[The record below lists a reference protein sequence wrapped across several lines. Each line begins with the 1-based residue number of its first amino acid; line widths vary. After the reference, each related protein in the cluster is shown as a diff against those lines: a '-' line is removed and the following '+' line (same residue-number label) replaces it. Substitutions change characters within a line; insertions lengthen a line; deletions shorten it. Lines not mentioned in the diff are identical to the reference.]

1 MINKKSTSIVII
13 GAAFVDIKGYPFAQY
28 IPGGRNS
35 GHVVEVHG
43 GVARNIAEDIANI
56 ELRPTMVTVLDN
68 TALGEDVIRKLS
80 KHLLR
85 ISRTSTRSRYQSLRK
100 IQQSLVRQLR
110 DFSRCV
116 KLTRQSRTVL

>member
-1 MINKKSTSIVII
+1 MDVNMNNNQ
-13 GAAFVDIKGYPFAQY
+13 GPQAAI
-28 IPGGRNS
+28 S
-35 GHVVEVHG
+35 E
-43 GVARNIAEDIANI
+43 EDFHYSQ
-56 ELRPTMVTVLDN
+56 
-68 TALGEDVIRKLS
+68 DVIRKLS